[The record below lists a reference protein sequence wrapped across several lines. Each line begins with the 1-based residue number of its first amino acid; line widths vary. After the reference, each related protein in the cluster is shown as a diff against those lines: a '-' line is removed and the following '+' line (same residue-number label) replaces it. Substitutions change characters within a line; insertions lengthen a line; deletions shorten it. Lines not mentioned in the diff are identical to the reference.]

1 MKSFSVV
8 LKSLIHSILI
18 TSKTNRHEKNNIL
31 ITCRPPLLPTTCV
44 KDEKDLFDLPA
55 AERINA
61 KLQEYS
67 KILQDAPNGWKM
79 EYFPEI
85 KQSMGGYTYFCTF
98 QNGET
103 VMMGDLSLTLAGV
116 DLYPAGTE
124 ITSAYKLISDQ
135 GPVLS
140 FDSYNPIFHY
150 FSEPKSMIDTDAM
163 PVITNSFL

>member
-1 MKSFSVV
+1 MKKIIYLLLAV
-8 LKSLIHSILI
+8 LLFCLQS
-18 TSKTNRHEKNNIL
+18 
-31 ITCRPPLLPTTCV
+31 CV

-103 VMMGDLSLTLAGV
+103 VMMGGLVTHLSRSRLVSGRYGNNLG
-116 DLYPAGTE
+116 
-124 ITSAYKLISDQ
+124 IQ
-135 GPVLS
+135 
-140 FDSYNPIFHY
+140 
-150 FSEPKSMIDTDAM
+150 
-163 PVITNSFL
+163 TNIRSRARIEF

>member
-1 MKSFSVV
+1 MGIDVDKLREIIQRRSKE
-8 LKSLIHSILI
+8 LDSLDLI
-18 TSKTNRHEKNNIL
+18 TSKPTDMKNNIL
-31 ITCRPPLLPTTCV
+31 ITCRPPLLPTIV
-44 KDEKDLFDLPA
+44 RKDEKDLFDLPA

-103 VMMGDLSLTLAGV
+103 VMMGTCHS
-116 DLYPAGTE
+116 P
-124 ITSAYKLISDQ
+124 
-135 GPVLS
+135 
-140 FDSYNPIFHY
+140 
-150 FSEPKSMIDTDAM
+150 
-163 PVITNSFL
+163 